1 MVDAFVAV
9 VDRMPSRKRAF
20 TGAMIDTDGSPFTDP
35 GAQGISYAL
44 DFLAHS
50 IEGISDPDSSNASVA
65 AKGQHHSLPPG
76 TIRFTT
82 RSDADHRHFR
92 EVVDLKAANTV
103 FTTGREHTMLGTRW
117 QWSAQDRCLKLQKQ
131 VNVESQHIAW
141 PMLLGRS
148 SGEFITAVY
157 EIPLIPLTPAR
168 YIESSMGNIL
178 RLLHGPEGKTFPAS
192 IELESA
198 IEAFFRVRSEQQR
211 TVQIWAIVGADSE
224 ESRRPTPISPLQL
237 KSLWK
242 MTVSPRHSLAGELLG
257 KGARLYK
264 VLSGGGGWGKKAGL
278 LSLDPEAAPQRIQSS
293 IADAALLRHDGIDT
307 IPESIQD
314 IAPSGYWVQFFVSAE
329 ELKESN
335 KAEVRL
341 DHNGGRE
348 LVMELGV
355 VPDSSDE
362 IHTPNPTNRAVHNRM
377 FTVYSSYFG
386 ALSEKGI
393 SVKKTKHGAA
403 NSSNAPA
410 LDTYLDVPYTRLRFG
425 PNLELK
431 RAASSYDGMLFD
443 REGEP
448 EIFS

>member
-1 MVDAFVAV
+1 
-9 VDRMPSRKRAF
+9 
-20 TGAMIDTDGSPFTDP
+20 MIDTDGSPLTDP

-44 DFLAHS
+44 DFLAHP
-50 IEGISDPDSSNASVA
+50 IEGISDQDSSDASVT
-65 AKGQHHSLPPG
+65 AKGQHHGVPPG

-82 RSDADHRHFR
+82 RSNADHRQFR
-92 EVVDLKAANTV
+92 EIVDLKAANTV
-103 FTTGREHTMLGTRW
+103 FTTGREYTMLGTRW
-117 QWSAQDRCLKLQKQ
+117 QWSAQDRCLNLQKQ

-148 SGEFITAVY
+148 NGEFITAVY

-178 RLLHGPEGKTFPAS
+178 RLLHGSEGKTFPAS

-224 ESRRPTPISPLQL
+224 ESRRPTPISPVQL

-242 MTVSPRHSLAGELLG
+242 VTVSPRHSLAGELLG

-278 LSLDPEAAPQRIQSS
+278 LSLDPEAAPQRLQPSS
-293 IADAALLRHDGIDT
+293 TGAAQVRHDET
-307 IPESIQD
+307 NAVPETIQD
-314 IAPSGYWVQFFVSAE
+314 IAPPGYWVQFFIPAE
-329 ELKESN
+329 ELQEST
-335 KAEVRL
+335 KAEGL
-341 DHNGGRE
+341 FDHNGGRE

-362 IHTPNPTNRAVHNRM
+362 LHVPNPTNPVAHNRM

-393 SVKKTKHGAA
+393 SIKKTKHGAA
-403 NSSNAPA
+403 NSLNAPA
-410 LDTYLDVPYTRLRFG
+410 LDTYVDVPFTRLRFG
-425 PNLELK
+425 PNLELN
-431 RAASSYDGMLFD
+431 RAASSYDGILFD

-448 EIFS
+448 EISS